1 MEPPAPSPRPGDPLC
16 PRTQTHTDTQ
26 THVHGDART
35 PRPRPPAYLPAPA
48 GQARVPSDPAAE
60 VVLALAVPAQVDG
73 AGLHVDVHQVVHDAA
88 LHVVLH
94 SVHQEAP
101 AHVDHL
107 DQGQV
112 SAREDSCRS
121 ELRPALQSK
130 APPPERGPAPGAR
143 PRPRSKAPPQEPSAG
158 PAPWEGGPH
167 LCALTLGVECG
178 RVGERLLPPRSRG
191 EKSRRLQTK

>member
-1 MEPPAPSPRPGDPLC
+1 M
-16 PRTQTHTDTQ
+16 
-26 THVHGDART
+26 HGDART
-35 PRPRPPAYLPAPA
+35 PGPRSPAYLPAPA

-73 AGLHVDVHQVVHDAA
+73 ARLHVDVHQVVHDAA

-94 SVHQEAP
+94 SVHQEPP

-112 SAREDSCRS
+112 SAREGGCRS
-121 ELRPALQSK
+121 EPRCQPQGAPRPQ
-130 APPPERGPAPGAR
+130 ECGPAPG
-143 PRPRSKAPPQEPSAG
+143 SLTPPPGAQRQAS
-158 PAPWEGGPH
+158 GPH
-167 LCALTLGVECG
+167 LCAPTWGYECG

-191 EKSRRLQTK
+191 EKSRRLQTEQRQRGRGSSENGLRYPLPTLHPLSG